1 MTAMQAALRQEQYE
15 LVALRLLLGM
25 LVAIHDTA
33 PAAREELIAL
43 LAREGGR

>member
-1 MTAMQAALRQEQYE
+1 MTAVQAALRREQYE
-15 LVALRLLLGM
+15 LAALRLLLGM

-43 LAREGGR
+43 LTREGGR